1 MWSFKKYSSIIV
13 INSLLKLHYG
23 MKPLFKTNYAHYQL
37 KLANKVDQFFFGKT
51 ILEEYE
57 ASYLFQI

>member
-13 INSLLKLHYG
+13 INLLLKLHYG

-37 KLANKVDQFFFGKT
+37 ELANKVDQFFLVKQF
-51 ILEEYE
+51 
-57 ASYLFQI
+57 